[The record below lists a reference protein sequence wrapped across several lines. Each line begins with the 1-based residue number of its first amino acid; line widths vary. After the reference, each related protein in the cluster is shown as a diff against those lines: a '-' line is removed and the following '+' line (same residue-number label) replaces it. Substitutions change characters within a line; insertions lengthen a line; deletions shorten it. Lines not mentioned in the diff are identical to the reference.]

1 MCENRQQP
9 QTAHSEHRFRTEA
22 TAWCNAD
29 EYPFM
34 ATEQKAKGVLT
45 LIKFYEKRVQNE
57 KDISRRL
64 NKAVMYSNSFQ
75 CLQNWKELT
84 TMVPTL

>member
-1 MCENRQQP
+1 MKCMRGNRQQP
-9 QTAHSEHRFRTEA
+9 LTPHSEHRLRTEA

-57 KDISRRL
+57 KGTSQRL
-64 NKAVMYSNSFQ
+64 NKAV
-75 CLQNWKELT
+75 E
-84 TMVPTL
+84 

>member
-1 MCENRQQP
+1 MREPTTVPN
-9 QTAHSEHRFRTEA
+9 SSFRTLLQNGGDRQR
-22 TAWCNAD
+22 NAD

-57 KDISRRL
+57 KGTSRRL

-84 TMVPTL
+84 TMFPTL

>member
-1 MCENRQQP
+1 
-9 QTAHSEHRFRTEA
+9 
-22 TAWCNAD
+22 
-29 EYPFM
+29 M

-64 NKAVMYSNSFQ
+64 NKAVM
-75 CLQNWKELT
+75 
-84 TMVPTL
+84 

>member
-1 MCENRQQP
+1 M
-9 QTAHSEHRFRTEA
+9 EA

-57 KDISRRL
+57 KGIPRRL
-64 NKAVMYSNSFQ
+64 NKAV
-75 CLQNWKELT
+75 K
-84 TMVPTL
+84 

>member
-1 MCENRQQP
+1 
-9 QTAHSEHRFRTEA
+9 
-22 TAWCNAD
+22 
-29 EYPFM
+29 M

-57 KDISRRL
+57 KGTSQRL

-84 TMVPTL
+84 TMLPTL